1 MATVLVENLVKKYNS
16 LVAVDHLSLS
26 IESGSVY
33 GLIGPNGAGKT
44 TTLNILAGLLEPTSG
59 TIRILGLEYGR
70 DSVEIKAQLG
80 FMRDEV
86 GLYEQLSGREYLSLV
101 GSAYGLSR
109 QEIASRSEELL
120 EFMALS
126 DSGSRLIHEYST
138 GMKKKL
144 ALASVFL
151 HQPKLLI
158 LDEPFEGIDPPSL
171 ALIRDAMGK
180 MKDQGVTILL
190 TSHVLERVERICTDI
205 AIIEKGQLQLT
216 CSMEE
221 IRRKIAS
228 GFEKSQASDLETLV
242 LKITGDETRAKKLS
256 WLE

>member
-1 MATVLVENLVKKYNS
+1 MAAVLIENLVKKYNA

-44 TTLNILAGLLEPTSG
+44 TTLNILTGLLEPTSG
-59 TIRILGLEYGR
+59 TVRILGLEYGR
-70 DSVEIKAQLG
+70 DSVEINAQLG
-80 FMRDEV
+80 VMRDEV
-86 GLYEQLSGREYLSLV
+86 GLYEQLSGREYLFLV
-101 GSAYGLSR
+101 GRAYGLSR
-109 QEIASRSEELL
+109 PEVASRSEELL
-120 EFMALS
+120 EFMALF
-126 DSGSRLIHEYST
+126 DSGSRLIHEYSA

-158 LDEPFEGIDPPSL
+158 LDEPFEGIDPPSM
-171 ALIRDAMGK
+171 ASIRGAMGK

-205 AIIEKGQLQLT
+205 AIIEKGKLQLA

-228 GFEKSQASDLETLV
+228 GFEKSQGSDLETLV
-242 LKITGDETRAKKLS
+242 LKITGDETRARTLS